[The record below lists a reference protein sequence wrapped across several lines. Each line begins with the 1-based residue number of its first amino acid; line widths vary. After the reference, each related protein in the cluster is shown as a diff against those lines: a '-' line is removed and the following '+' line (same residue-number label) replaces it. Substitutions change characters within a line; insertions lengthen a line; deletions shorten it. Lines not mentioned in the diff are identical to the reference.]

1 MKDIRLITRD
11 ELRQISL
18 ARAPLV
24 SEEEHI
30 VRWKALHKATFVGN
44 IREEKVTVL
53 LQGKKKMRYRIDTTL
68 WACTNEW
75 VVFKEGVR
83 IPIESVVDVTFH
95 QASEE

>member
-1 MKDIRLITRD
+1 
-11 ELRQISL
+11 
-18 ARAPLV
+18 
-24 SEEEHI
+24 
-30 VRWKALHKATFVGN
+30 
-44 IREEKVTVL
+44 VL
-53 LQGKKKMRYRIDTTL
+53 LQGKKKMRYRIETTL